1 MDRWRRVWDPF
12 DGARLWAVPKLAD
25 GAGRSQP
32 HRQMVRR
39 LQGAPVGGCAG
50 RAQRAGMTANDSGNA
65 VLVSASAVE
74 AKVQRILGFIR
85 DEAEKGE
92 IQITVNVADVVWSRV
107 KHALTSE
114 GYWVWWGGSVDA
126 SRSWMVIRWGPCPSC
141 WAIRLLAVAGVCAI
155 VAWLA
160 SFAPFVIEHW

>member
-1 MDRWRRVWDPF
+1 
-12 DGARLWAVPKLAD
+12 
-25 GAGRSQP
+25 
-32 HRQMVRR
+32 
-39 LQGAPVGGCAG
+39 
-50 RAQRAGMTANDSGNA
+50 MTANDSGNA